1 MTRRAVR
8 RTLLFFVA
16 LFLVACLWEL
26 YKAIGPEQGGSLLGI
41 PLAKT
46 NDHAMPHTWDM
57 FSRLGKPE
65 NRAGGQAIWR
75 SVLGYAWYSFRLA
88 AFGLALGAAFGIG
101 AAVLM
106 ARFRFVERGLLPW
119 IVMSQTVPLI
129 ALAPQLVSWSG
140 KLDVFGWDWP
150 RWLSVCVLAAFLAF
164 FPISVGTL
172 RGLSSAPPA
181 ATELMQSYAAGWW
194 RTLFKLRFPAAV
206 PSMVPALKLGA
217 TLSVVGVVVSEIS
230 IGVKGGIGRA
240 VISYSQAATGDPT
253 KVYAAVF
260 GAALMGLVL
269 YGLIVL
275 IDLLLMRNRPQEV
288 EG

>member
-8 RTLLFFVA
+8 RTLLFLVA
-16 LFLVACLWEL
+16 LFLVACLWEA
-26 YKAIGPEQGGSLLGI
+26 YKAIGPEQGGSFLGI

-57 FSRLGKPE
+57 LSRLNKPE

-75 SVLGYAWYSFRLA
+75 SVLGYAWFSF
-88 AFGLALGAAFGIG
+88 
-101 AAVLM
+101 
-106 ARFRFVERGLLPW
+106 
-119 IVMSQTVPLI
+119 
-129 ALAPQLVSWSG
+129 
-140 KLDVFGWDWP
+140 K
-150 RWLSVCVLAAFLAF
+150 LAAFLAF

-172 RGLSSAPPA
+172 RGLASAPAA

-194 RTLFKLRFPAAV
+194 RTLFKLRFPSAV

-217 TLSVVGVVVSEIS
+217 TLAVVGVVVSEIS

-260 GAALMGLVL
+260 GAAAMGLVL

-275 IDLLLMRNRPQEV
+275 IDLLLTRNRPQEV